1 MQLLQWLSCLKAGN
15 TPHAVFIVGPA
26 GSGKKEYAR
35 QAAALYLLG
44 REDTERL
51 DECPFFQVPSNY
63 LADTVRNC
71 CRAMNQQVFARGRRC
86 LVIPDAHTMSSVSQ
100 NILLKTL
107 EEPPE
112 GALII
117 LTGNEWAVLPTIRS
131 RCMLV
136 RVGAEDREKVA
147 ARLTDRGVS
156 PDRAKLAAALS
167 DGVPSLAERYAG
179 EEYMAFRAQALP
191 LLEEALFG
199 VIPFRQAAE
208 LLTRLEEEPSADAPS
223 GSPEAD
229 APEPRKKRKK
239 VGKDALLDFMD
250 MLLSL
255 LRDGLLLQLG
265 ADDGRN
271 LDAQGLQKSI
281 AGHFT
286 TAEIQCMIA
295 ETLEKRRVLT
305 EYGGAPSLVLDG
317 LLASLRKRE
326 KKESNGKGNRSKI

>member
-44 REDTERL
+44 REDTEKL
-51 DECPFFQVPSNY
+51 MECPFFQVPPDYSVKM
-63 LADTVRNC
+63 VRAC
-71 CRAMNQQVFARGRRC
+71 CAELNQQVFARGRRC

-100 NILLKTL
+100 NALLKTL

-147 ARLTDRGVS
+147 ARLMQRGVA

-179 EEYMAFRAQALP
+179 EEYMTFRTQALP
-191 LLEEALFG
+191 LIEEALFG
-199 VIPFRQAAE
+199 VTPFSQAAV
-208 LLTRLEEEPSADAPS
+208 LLERREE
-223 GSPEAD
+223 G
-229 APEPRKKRKK
+229 KKK
-239 VGKDALLDFMD
+239 VGKDALTDFMD
-250 MLLSL
+250 ILLSL
-255 LRDGLLLQLG
+255 LRDALMQQLG
-265 ADDGRN
+265 SGDCRN
-271 LDAQGLQKSI
+271 LDARPLQNRV

-305 EYGGAPSLVLDG
+305 EFGGAAGVTLDALLV
-317 LLASLRKRE
+317 SLRKRE
-326 KKESNGKGNRSKI
+326 TE